1 MRFNGDCDTVFL
13 PNILKTIVSNY
24 SSKAGITLK
33 HPQYVVE
40 KHVKG
45 VCSLLN
51 IHPLV
56 LPEHCRNAENVC
68 CFTRVR
74 STCRFSN
81 SSPDISYGTKCENM
95 VIQTHNCP
103 LLLLIFGLCIGS
115 HPLSRKCH
123 FRVHSDS
130 NLGHRLCCKVGAFF
144 RVLGGKSYQGLK
156 QTQHQALCDVQ
167 TIHRYFLN

>member
-24 SSKAGITLK
+24 SSKAGIAPK

-45 VCSLLN
+45 VWSLLN

-56 LPEHCRNAENVC
+56 LPEHCRNAEKVC
-68 CFTRVR
+68 CFTCER

-81 SSPDISYGTKCENM
+81 SSPDISHGTRCIEYGDLDTQLSFT
-95 VIQTHNCP
+95 VIDFWVVYWFSPFVQEMP
-103 LLLLIFGLCIGS
+103 LQGS
-115 HPLSRKCH
+115 
-123 FRVHSDS
+123 
-130 NLGHRLCCKVGAFF
+130 
-144 RVLGGKSYQGLK
+144 
-156 QTQHQALCDVQ
+156 
-167 TIHRYFLN
+167 